1 MKVLN
6 VRPKGIYVDLEFS
19 LEELKQIQ
27 LFLSESNVEYDSKA
41 DPEMKESV
49 EYVANKFYPDLVL
62 FIENMEKEQWL

>member
-41 DPEMKESV
+41 DPQNEGICGICCQ
-49 EYVANKFYPDLVL
+49 KFYS
-62 FIENMEKEQWL
+62 I